1 MGADKSLYRSI
12 NWNIVAFVVP
22 GLFFFL
28 LFRYV
33 PIYFVQIAF
42 RDFRITRSIDRAP
55 WVGLKYFQQLFAM
68 PGFTRVVANTLII
81 SFYKLALI
89 WPLPIILALLL
100 NEIRSSAFKTIT
112 QTIIYLPHFISWVV
126 IGGIIINFLSLEG
139 GLVNKLLAPVLDKPQ
154 FFLGRKELFRPI
166 LVGSE
171 AWKTVGWASI
181 IYLASL
187 SKINPELYE
196 AAHMDGAGRLRCI
209 WHITIPG
216 IADVIVIMLILRIG
230 NILNEGFE
238 QNMVLVNP
246 FVREVGEILDTYVWR
261 TGLKEGRYS
270 YAAAAGLFKTIVAAI
285 LLNLAD
291 QVAKRFN
298 QQGLF

>member
-1 MGADKSLYRSI
+1 MRTRAKT
-12 NWNIVAFVVP
+12 NWNIVLFVAP
-22 GLFFFL
+22 GVLFFL

-33 PIYFVQIAF
+33 PIWFVQIAF
-42 RDFRITRSIDRAP
+42 RDFRITRAVGDTA
-55 WVGLKYFQQLFAM
+55 WVGLKYFRELFTM
-68 PGFTRVVANTLII
+68 PGFGRVVMNTIVI
-81 SFYKLALI
+81 SFYKLVLI
-89 WPLPIILALLL
+89 WPLPIVMAILL
-100 NEIRSSAFKTIT
+100 NELRNQTFKRVT

-126 IGGIIINFLSLEG
+126 IGGIIINFLSQEG
-139 GLVNKLLAPVLDKPQ
+139 GLVNKLLAPFYDEPQ
-154 FFLGRKELFRPI
+154 YFLGNKELFRPI
-166 LVGSE
+166 LVASE
-171 AWKTVGWASI
+171 AWKTTGWASI

-196 AAHMDGAGRLRCI
+196 AAGMDGAGRWRCMA
-209 WHITIPG
+209 HITLPG
-216 IADVIVIMLILRIG
+216 IADVIVIMLVLRVG
-230 NILNEGFE
+230 TILNIGFE

-270 YAAAAGLFKTIVAAI
+270 YAAAAGLFKTVIAAA
-285 LLNLAD
+285 LLNTAD